1 MPRHPLRQRDDS
13 RGRVELEPDLGLVS
27 SVALSL
33 GPCAHRRRADVPD
46 GLRAPSEPPMRYQD
60 RRGRHPWGPW
70 ARRRRLAAMLG
81 TLVTALLV
89 EVGTGLGRWLL

>member
-1 MPRHPLRQRDDS
+1 
-13 RGRVELEPDLGLVS
+13 
-27 SVALSL
+27 
-33 GPCAHRRRADVPD
+33 
-46 GLRAPSEPPMRYQD
+46 MRYQD

-89 EVGTGLGRWLL
+89 EGGTGLGRWLLGLVWAWMLPVGR